1 MVSSGTVTPILH
13 LDTGV
18 SMVKMNKKCAGVRKM
33 AVKMAEPMI
42 EIDVR
47 WCKMAIKC
55 RKT

>member
-1 MVSSGTVTPILH
+1 MVSTGAVTPILH

-18 SMVKMNKKCAGVRKM
+18 SMVKINKKCAGVRKM

-47 WCKMAIKC
+47 WC
-55 RKT
+55 